1 MRVGSELN
9 IHISMLAATWFRT
22 CPGKSEVD
30 AASCGPGCVPQRCAR
45 EVRRRHLFLCNN
57 RCRSHTVARVAPA
70 VVQTN
75 LLVPQLQL
83 LTHSLTHS
91 LAISM
96 GITRLLGSFRLLGY
110 RTFSINIHHV
120 HHGICNV
127 RTGKPFP
134 TPSPRATARLS
145 LLRPSCS
152 Q

>member
-91 LAISM
+91 PFQWVSLAFLVPS
-96 GITRLLGSFRLLGY
+96 GSWATVLLVSTSTTYTTVYATCERANLFR
-110 RTFSINIHHV
+110 H
-120 HHGICNV
+120 
-127 RTGKPFP
+127 
-134 TPSPRATARLS
+134 
-145 LLRPSCS
+145 LLRG
-152 Q
+152 QLHG